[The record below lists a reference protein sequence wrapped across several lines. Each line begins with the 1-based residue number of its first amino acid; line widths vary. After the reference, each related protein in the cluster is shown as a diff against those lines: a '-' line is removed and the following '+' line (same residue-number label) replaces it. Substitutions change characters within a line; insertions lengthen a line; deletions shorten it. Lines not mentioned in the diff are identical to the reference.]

1 MKDKACS
8 RSLEKFT
15 RTLKDALQKLRTPS
29 AADADSSAMF
39 DSPTMNANNTT
50 ATLMPVSLPVTAV
63 VSLVNT
69 YCKCQWMVFVSDDWS
84 YKVIINWSCCADCN

>member
-39 DSPTMNANNTT
+39 DSPTMNADN
-50 ATLMPVSLPVTAV
+50 ATVSLPVNAR
-63 VSLVNT
+63 
-69 YCKCQWMVFVSDDWS
+69 F
-84 YKVIINWSCCADCN
+84 